1 MSLSENRYAEYRNLD
16 DVYQE
21 LIALYDIAQ
30 EKGFDL
36 GQELYT
42 QSAFFVDYFLLLS
55 EDIQL
60 MIKDYLFCKTFNCP
74 PYKSLADT
82 PDELK
87 NNFLIIDSEYG
98 KVKSENQKKETMKD
112 KK

>member
-36 GQELYT
+36 GQALYT

-55 EDIQL
+55 EDIQS
-60 MIKDYLFCKTFNCP
+60 MIKDYLFCK

>member
-36 GQELYT
+36 GQALYT

-55 EDIQL
+55 EDIQS

-74 PYKSLADT
+74 PY
-82 PDELK
+82 
-87 NNFLIIDSEYG
+87 
-98 KVKSENQKKETMKD
+98 
-112 KK
+112 